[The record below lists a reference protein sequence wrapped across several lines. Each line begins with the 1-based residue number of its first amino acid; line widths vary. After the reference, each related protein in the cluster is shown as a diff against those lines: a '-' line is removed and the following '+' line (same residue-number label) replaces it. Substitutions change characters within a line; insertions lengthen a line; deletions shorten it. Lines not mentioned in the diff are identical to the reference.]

1 MSTPTESQ
9 RQQAQSDFMAAEQI
23 KGILSGWEKAEQ
35 ERIIRWVSESL
46 GLAVAPGTT
55 GGHVPPLPTP
65 TRSPSSARMER
76 RRRPVPAGGRL
87 KGIEAFVAEKK
98 PKSDQ
103 QFAAVVAY
111 FYGFE
116 SPQAQRKDTITSAD
130 LQEAARLVGWRRF
143 RQPSVTLNNAVSQ
156 GYLDRVGRGT
166 FRLNPVGEN
175 LVATALPGTVG
186 EGAGPRS
193 TKKRRPRKKTTKKR
207 GKKPA
212 AV

>member
-1 MSTPTESQ
+1 MSPTVEPKK
-9 RQQAQSDFMAAEQI
+9 RQTQSDFMAAEQI
-23 KGILSGWEKAEQ
+23 KGILRGWEKAEQ
-35 ERIIRWVSESL
+35 ERIIRWISESL
-46 GLAVAPGTT
+46 GLAVTPGAR
-55 GGHVPPLPTP
+55 GGRVPPSPMP
-65 TRSPSSARMER
+65 PVPPSSARMGR
-76 RRRPVPAGGRL
+76 RRRAVPAGGPL
-87 KGIEAFVAEKK
+87 KGIEAFVSEKK

-116 SPQAQRKDTITSAD
+116 APQAERKDTITSAD

-166 FRLNPVGEN
+166 FRLSAVGEN
-175 LVATALPGTVG
+175 LVTTTLSGPTD
-186 EGAGPRS
+186 EGAGPRP
-193 TKKRRPRKKTTKKR
+193 TKKRRPRKKTAKKQ
-207 GKKPA
+207 GEKPA

>member
-1 MSTPTESQ
+1 MSPTVGPKK
-9 RQQAQSDFMAAEQI
+9 RRTQSDFVAAEQI
-23 KGILSGWEKAEQ
+23 KGILRGWEKTEQ

-46 GLAVAPGTT
+46 GLAVTPGTT
-55 GGHVPPLPTP
+55 GGHVPPPMP
-65 TRSPSSARMER
+65 SVPPSSARMR
-76 RRRPVPAGGRL
+76 RHRRAVPAGGPL
-87 KGIEAFVAEKK
+87 KGIEAFVSEKK

-116 SPQAQRKDTITSAD
+116 APQAERKDTITSAD
-130 LQEAARLVGWRRF
+130 LQEAAHLVGWRRF

-175 LVATALPGTVG
+175 LVATTLSGPVG
-186 EGAGPRS
+186 EGAGPRPA
-193 TKKRRPRKKTTKKR
+193 KKRRARKKTAKKQ